1 MTKQKSDLEW
11 PDPIDVPEGMTP
23 QEFARTIMKT
33 PLPDDWDEFNED
45 LERKWNEHEQKSE

>member
-1 MTKQKSDLEW
+1 MTKQKPELEW

-45 LERKWNEHEQKSE
+45 LERKWDEHEQQK